1 MPPAQQI
8 AVGTGTLRVNGVKIP
23 LADEMRIMG
32 SPEKRESQAGID
44 GTIAMSVTYQAV
56 YIEATAKDSRDINWP
71 EIWRGE
77 GVTVTCELRN
87 GTSWEM
93 ANAFYTGDSE
103 LNVKDGNVSV
113 RWDAQSIQRLT

>member
-1 MPPAQQI
+1 MGAQI
-8 AVGTGTLRVNGVKIP
+8 AVGTGTLTVNGVRIP

-32 SPEKRESQAGID
+32 SPVKRESQPGID
-44 GTIAMSVTYQAV
+44 GTIAMSESYQAV
-56 YIEATAKDSRDINWP
+56 YVEATARDSREVDWP
-71 EIWRGE
+71 AIFRGE
-77 GVTVTCELRN
+77 GVTVGVTLRN

-103 LNVKDGNVSV
+103 INVKDGTVAA